1 MVLFNS
7 TVHVVFLYSQYIN
20 LPSIENLPSMS
31 SRMPS
36 SAIEASPATMFQNSV
51 GQQRTPMSYELQ
63 SPASNAS
70 SYLNKT
76 PNSNIN
82 LNHGTNNQI
91 PEVHSLLVNIVLSD
105 SILNLF
111 KDHNFDSCSICVC
124 NMNIKGADLGLYIP
138 NPTGEQQFK
147 CTCGF
152 SAIMNKR
159 YGHNAGLFY
168 EDEVDITGIRD
179 NRFDHRKPSLAIID
193 HKVEGDN
200 VQVTHVE
207 DVTQAVLQ
215 LLLGQFSV
223 PYSSCSSTSLH
234 NKLVIRATAYPNN
247 IVNVVQLQ
255 GELSFLL
262 YEPVHEISNNVAF

>member
-1 MVLFNS
+1 
-7 TVHVVFLYSQYIN
+7 
-20 LPSIENLPSMS
+20 MS

-36 SAIEASPATMFQNSV
+36 SAIEASPAMLQNSI
-51 GQQRTPMSYELQ
+51 GQQRTPMSYELP

-70 SYLNKT
+70 SYFNNKT
-76 PNSNIN
+76 PGSNIN

-138 NPTGEQQFK
+138 NLNPAADPQYK
-147 CTCGF
+147 CSCGF
-152 SAIMNKR
+152 SAVMNKKF
-159 YGHNAGLFY
+159 GHNAGLFY
-168 EDEVDITGIRD
+168 EDEVDITGIREND
-179 NRFDHRKPSLAIID
+179 RTEQ
-193 HKVEGDN
+193 KVEGDN
-200 VQVTHVE
+200 IQGSHIE

-223 PYSSCSSTSLH
+223 PYSSGSSASLH
-234 NKLVIRATAYPNN
+234 NKLLIRAKTFPHT
-247 IVNVVQLQ
+247 IVNNSQLQ
-255 GELSFLL
+255 G
-262 YEPVHEISNNVAF
+262 

>member
-1 MVLFNS
+1 MSN
-7 TVHVVFLYSQYIN
+7 LYLICFSFSHYIN

-36 SAIEASPATMFQNSV
+36 SAIEASPATLQNSI

-70 SYLNKT
+70 SYLNTKT
-76 PNSNIN
+76 PGSNIN

-91 PEVHSLLVNIVLSD
+91 PEVNSLLVNIVLSD
-105 SILNLF
+105 SVLNLF
-111 KDHNFDSCSICVC
+111 KDHNFDSCSICAC

-138 NPTGEQQFK
+138 NPNPAADPQYK
-147 CTCGF
+147 CSCGF
-152 SAIMNKR
+152 SAVMNRKL
-159 YGHNAGLFY
+159 GHNAGLFY

-179 NRFDHRKPSLAIID
+179 NRFEHRKPSLTIECQQKLD
-193 HKVEGDN
+193 GDN
-200 VQVTHVE
+200 IQVNHVE

-223 PYSSCSSTSLH
+223 PYSSCSSASLH
-234 NKLVIRATAYPNN
+234 NKLVIRATTYPH
-247 IVNVVQLQ
+247 NVVNISQLQ
-255 GELSFLL
+255 GEILVF
-262 YEPVHEISNNVAF
+262 